1 MKYSVIINY
10 NETGIRLTGKSK
22 HTIYLT
28 FDKEPDYDEF
38 ENAIY
43 EQVPKQL
50 IGDYQAQKID
60 NKIASLN
67 PTDVIGVKIYYFDEN
82 GILNSEECITQVNS
96 NSSGVIKV
104 SDPVDFEDSKIV
116 KLGLKYTLENMSFD
130 TDYGIQRGYNKFP
143 AELFIPSNYQKNY
156 YLNTTIR
163 KYLLINILKNTLS
176 KHVLDGYPGIK
187 EEPSRYINSN
197 LLHKTDYELQS
208 ILNLLTKK

>member
-1 MKYSVIINY
+1 MKYLVTINY

-38 ENAIY
+38 ENTIY
-43 EQVPKQL
+43 EKVPKQL
-50 IGDYQAQKID
+50 IEDYKVQKID
-60 NKIASLN
+60 NKIASLK
-67 PTDVIGVKIYYFDEN
+67 PSDVIGVKIYYFDEN
-82 GILNSEECITQVNS
+82 GILNSEECITQVKS
-96 NSSGVIKV
+96 NSSGIIKV
-104 SDPVDFEDSKIV
+104 SDPVDFEDTKIAQF
-116 KLGLKYTLENMSFD
+116 GLRYTLENMAFD
-130 TDYGIQRGYNKFP
+130 ANYGIQQGYNKFP
-143 AELFIPSNYQKNY
+143 PELFIPTDYQKNY

-187 EEPSRYINSN
+187 EDPSRYINSD
-197 LLHKTDYELQS
+197 LFYKTDCELQS